1 MEVMGILRQYGESAA
16 GMRTKA
22 ADLVDP
28 TILQAVV
35 IDECSLYHEKS
46 NHSHAPPM
54 VRSFLFVPGDSLRKF
69 GKAASGDTHALILDL
84 EDSVAPDNKVGAR
97 DSVCEMLKAGAAGK
111 TLWVRI
117 NSLDTQWALADLAA
131 VVPARPYG
139 IVLPK
144 SRSGT
149 DVKQLSYYLDAL
161 EAASGMPAGAIRI
174 FAIATEL
181 GNAMF
186 NMGTYVGISARLWG
200 LTWGAEDL
208 AADLGALSNRANGRF
223 TEPYRLARS
232 LCLYAAANAGVPAFD
247 TVCAELED
255 LELLRTEAEE
265 ARRDGFVGKMA
276 IHPKHIAVINAAF
289 MPSEAERE
297 WARRIVAAFEANP
310 DAGTFRLDGKMIDR
324 PHLRAARRTL
334 GLE

>member
-1 MEVMGILRQYGESAA
+1 M
-16 GMRTKA
+16 
-22 ADLVDP
+22 
-28 TILQAVV
+28 
-35 IDECSLYHEKS
+35 
-46 NHSHAPPM
+46 
-54 VRSFLFVPGDSLRKF
+54 
-69 GKAASGDTHALILDL
+69 
-84 EDSVAPDNKVGAR
+84 
-97 DSVCEMLKAGAAGK
+97 
-111 TLWVRI
+111 
-117 NSLDTQWALADLAA
+117 
-131 VVPARPYG
+131 VPARPYG

-144 SRSGT
+144 SRSGA

-289 MPSEAERE
+289 MPSEAERD

-310 DAGTFRLDGKMIDR
+310 DTGTFRLDGKMIDR

>member
-1 MEVMGILRQYGESAA
+1 MI
-16 GMRTKA
+16 
-22 ADLVDP
+22 
-28 TILQAVV
+28 
-35 IDECSLYHEKS
+35 
-46 NHSHAPPM
+46 
-54 VRSFLFVPGDSLRKF
+54 RSFLFVPGDSLRKF
-69 GKAASGDTHALILDL
+69 DKAASGDAHALILDL
-84 EDSVAPDNKVGAR
+84 EDSVSPDNKAGAR
-97 DSVCEMLKAGAAGK
+97 DSVCEMLKAGAGAK
-111 TLWVRI
+111 SLWVRI
-117 NSLDTQWALADLAA
+117 NSLDTQWALGDLAA
-131 VVPARPYG
+131 VVPTKPSG

-144 SRSGT
+144 SRSGA
-149 DVKQLSYYLDAL
+149 DVKQLSHYLDAL
-161 EAASGMPAGAIRI
+161 EAASGLPAGAIRI

-181 GNAMF
+181 GSAMF
-186 NMGTYVGISARLWG
+186 NLGTYTGERLWG

-208 AADLGALSNRANGRF
+208 AADLGALANRADGRF

-247 TVCAELED
+247 TVCAELDD

-276 IHPKHIAVINAAF
+276 IHPKHIAVINTAF
-289 MPSEAERE
+289 MPSEADLE

-310 DAGTFRLDGKMIDR
+310 EAGTLRLEGKMIDR